1 MPAPALDRSYH
12 YPPDVL
18 ELLVDTIPRL
28 IKTKAGLLDF
38 FEETGAPRELIAE
51 WRAKLSRDR
60 MGVSKYHLA
69 RGLLRG
75 LNALG
80 DEARPVRHQVLRR
93 LARHGDFSAG
103 WEDDRGR
110 AEELVSRIRELA
122 GETDAGT
129 WHAACQEAL
138 TRQAAIATYHARLKH
153 IEDCREA
160 RDALKRDLYQAFRV
174 TQPTERR
181 AVLSTALS
189 RLFTCHGITT
199 RQAPVVPEG
208 SEAAVLI
215 DFDGAPYLVE
225 LRWSDKPLDFKQ
237 LGPHLVTLYGCPELR
252 GVFISSSG
260 FTDHAVR
267 DLSSILPERPCV
279 LCHLEEIVLLIEQG
293 RDLKQLLRAKIRA
306 AETEQMP
313 FLRVSGG

>member
-1 MPAPALDRSYH
+1 MPSPTPVLDRSYH

-38 FEETGAPRELIAE
+38 FEEAGVPEGLMAE
-51 WRAKLSRDR
+51 WRTKLNRDR
-60 MGVSKYHLA
+60 MSVSKYHLA

-93 LARHGDFSAG
+93 LARHADFSAG

-110 AEELVSRIRELA
+110 AEELIARIRELA

-138 TRQAAIATYHARLKH
+138 TRQATVGSYHARLKD
-153 IEDCREA
+153 IEDRREA
-160 RDALKRDLYQAFRV
+160 LDTLKRDLYQAFRV
-174 TQPTERR
+174 
-181 AVLSTALS
+181 AVPAKRKALLGTVLP
-189 RLFTCHGITT
+189 RLFTCHDVTT
-199 RQAPVVPEG
+199 RKAPAAPE
-208 SEAAVLI
+208 ADATVLI

-225 LRWSDKPLDFKQ
+225 LRWSDKQLDFKQ

-252 GVFISSSG
+252 GLFISSAG
-260 FTDHAVR
+260 FTDQAIR
-267 DLSSILPERPCV
+267 DLGSILPERPCV

-293 RDLKQLLRAKIRA
+293 RDLKELLRAKIRA

-313 FLRVSGG
+313 FVRSI